1 MDERLRRRTP
11 RPRTAVA
18 NSDVARE
25 IRDHRERP
33 TTDDAWSGRYGDAPP
48 IDLHDANDLYS
59 SARFDHFSVFPPRRH
74 HGVAWALLRFAK
86 RWLDATRQRGTAARW
101 SSPKRS
107 VLFFV
112 HSENQFQAVEPVAR
126 RLEDSVVMGDGAPGE
141 TPFPRW
147 RAFARALRPANLRHL
162 SKCFASSDHR
172 GRRAIRLRLDD
183 YLLTQGY
190 LSVASEILATSQPRL
205 VVLANDH
212 NMQSRT
218 FLHAA
223 RRAGIRTAYLQHASV
238 TERFPPLAF
247 DLSFLDGLDSAQK
260 YARADNPVV
269 GDVFLTGIAKA
280 DPVRREAADRG
291 GSVRTV
297 GICVNLLDAT
307 GDVVSAIAT
316 LKKLRPELDF
326 VLRPHPRD
334 RRNWERHVE
343 LAVSR
348 SETSFEFLAK
358 VDAIVSGPSNI
369 ILEAA
374 LAGVAPVFLDY
385 SGRAGDNYGFVATG
399 LCPHAASP
407 VDAASLLQPSAVAAL
422 LKRTV
427 TVLRRYCASV
437 GTRYDGRVGEAIA
450 DLVRQ
455 ELAGGIDL
463 AAWRRLDDP
472 PGLRPYG
479 WREP

>member
-1 MDERLRRRTP
+1 M
-11 RPRTAVA
+11 
-18 NSDVARE
+18 ARE
-25 IRDHRERP
+25 VRDQRGRP
-33 TTDDAWSGRYGDAPP
+33 VTSKAPSAGHDDGPP
-48 IDLHDANDLYS
+48 IDLHDANDLFS
-59 SARFDHFSVFPPRRH
+59 SARFDRFSVFPPRRH
-74 HGVAWALLRFAK
+74 HGLAWALLRFAK
-86 RWLDATRQRGTAARW
+86 RWLDAARQRRTAARW
-101 SSPKRS
+101 PSPEGG

-126 RLEDSVVMGDGAPGE
+126 RLEDGVVMADGAPGD

-147 RAFARALRPANLRHL
+147 RAFARAWRPAYLRHL
-162 SKCFASSDHR
+162 SRSYASSDRR

-190 LSVASEILATSQPRL
+190 LSVASEILMTMRPRL

-212 NMQSRT
+212 SMQSRT

-247 DLSFLDGLDSAQK
+247 DLSFLDGLDSAHK
-260 YARADNPVV
+260 YARADSPVV

-280 DPVRREAADRG
+280 DPVRRRAADRG
-291 GSVRTV
+291 GELRTA
-297 GICVNLLDAT
+297 GICVNLLDEA

-316 LKKLRPELDF
+316 LRKLRPELDF

-334 RRNWERHVE
+334 RRKWERHVDF
-343 LAVSR
+343 AVSR
-348 SETSFEFLAK
+348 GETSFEFLAR

-374 LAGVAPVFLDY
+374 LAGVTPVFLDY
-385 SGRAGDNYGFVATG
+385 TGRAGDNYGFVATG

-407 VDAASLLQPSAVAAL
+407 SEAASLLLPSSAAAL
-422 LKRTV
+422 RKRMV
-427 TVLRRYCASV
+427 TALPRYCASV
-437 GTRYDGRVGEAIA
+437 GTRFDGRVGEAIA
-450 DLVRQ
+450 DLIRQ
-455 ELAGGIDL
+455 ELRGGIDVT
-463 AAWRRLDDP
+463 AWRRLDDP
-472 PGLRPYG
+472 PSLRPYV
-479 WREP
+479 WREPAGAASDRQSSTQT